1 MHKNYETPKY
11 VVFNTLARD
20 INGKA
25 LVTASGND
33 LEKLLSVYHGKAYQ
47 IMKVKTLSDR
57 EEW

>member
-33 LEKLLSVYHGKAYQ
+33 LEKLLSAYHGKAYR
-47 IMKVKTLSDR
+47 IFNLG
-57 EEW
+57 EL

>member
-1 MHKNYETPKY
+1 MKHQNMSF
-11 VVFNTLARD
+11 FNTLARD

-33 LEKLLSVYHGKAYQ
+33 LDKLLSVYHGKAYQ
-47 IMKVKTLSDR
+47 IMKVKKLSDR